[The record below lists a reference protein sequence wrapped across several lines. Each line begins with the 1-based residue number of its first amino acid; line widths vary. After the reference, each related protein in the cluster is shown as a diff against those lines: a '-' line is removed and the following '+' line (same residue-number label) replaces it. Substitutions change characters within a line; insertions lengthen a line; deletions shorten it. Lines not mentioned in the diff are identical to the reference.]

1 MRLYLFAAVIIF
13 LNACNN
19 HPVPE
24 PKPQSN
30 AADTTVEKPDFFPV
44 TSFLKGQ
51 IYNINQKGLAPLKYT
66 TVNHTTDSVFVKLE
80 QLDSLLTEFL
90 HPEIDSL
97 NMVPFFTETKF
108 LDQTVD
114 AFTFTYDPKA
124 KLPDSIHLKHW
135 DVYIDPETSEVKRVY
150 MIKEYGSTKTLQLTW
165 QSNLWCKIVTLS
177 HKPDGSSTVEKEE
190 KISWDY

>member
-1 MRLYLFAAVIIF
+1 MRLYLFAVLIIC
-13 LNACNN
+13 LTACNN
-19 HPVPE
+19 NPASE
-24 PKPQSN
+24 TKAQSS
-30 AADTTVEKPDFFPV
+30 AVDTTAEKPDFFPV

-51 IYNINQKGLAPLKYT
+51 IFDIKHKGLAPLKYT
-66 TVNHTTDSVFVKLE
+66 TVNNITDSAFVKLE

-114 AFTFTYDPKA
+114 
-124 KLPDSIHLKHW
+124 SILIKHW
-135 DVYIDPETSEVKRVY
+135 DVYIDPETSKVNRVY
-150 MIKEYGSTKTLQLTW
+150 ILKKAGNNKTLQLTW
-165 QSNLWCKIVTLS
+165 QSNQWCKITTIS
-177 HKPDGSSTVEKEE
+177 YSPDGSSSTVEKEE